1 MKKTFPLK
9 EPGIVDARV
18 VEAVKF
24 EVRKYLKRERRK
36 KFPEGFDQWN
46 FACKIGPDQ
55 IAAETKTVDEV
66 FPAID
71 AVAQTGSPQV
81 YVEVIA
87 SAGRRFPATDAET
100 PPESPA

>member
-9 EPGIVDARV
+9 EPSKADARV

-36 KFPEGFDQWN
+36 KLPEGFDQWD
-46 FACKIGPDQ
+46 FACKVGLDPTS
-55 IAAETKTVDEV
+55 AETKTVNDV
-66 FPAID
+66 FPSID

-81 YVEVIA
+81 YVEVLAAA
-87 SAGRRFPATDAET
+87 SKRPLPVGTEA
-100 PPESPA
+100 PPEPQA